1 MKTIRKN
8 FLLLAFA
15 AGALFLIGNNVF
27 GSDPTMPV
35 APPGDQGGGIT
46 CTGPDR
52 NWGDCLYCKRTF
64 INHPYY
70 GPSVCYSCEFSGW
83 MADYCSEHCSEG
95 CMTL

>member
-35 APPGDQGGGIT
+35 APPGDQGEGEDPPQNNNRGPMCYDSNGKAGCKMIT
-46 CTGPDR
+46 G
-52 NWGDCLYCKRTF
+52 F
-64 INHPYY
+64 
-70 GPSVCYSCEFSGW
+70 
-83 MADYCSEHCSEG
+83 CSDSAKANC
-95 CMTL
+95 